1 MIYICYMVQRIKEL
15 ILNEGLTSGTF
26 ADLIGVQRS
35 SISHILNGRNN
46 PSLDFIVKTLQ
57 QFPKVNP
64 EWLLMGQGEMYRNEQ
79 SAVKQSFKEPSI
91 FDTVPEAPKPKTI
104 IKEEKLP
111 EKEIITIEKT
121 EKFVN
126 KVLIFY
132 SDSTYTELI
141 PQNLKE

>member
-1 MIYICYMVQRIKEL
+1 MVQRIKEL

>member
-91 FDTVPEAPKPKTI
+91 FDTVPEAPKPKPI

>member
-1 MIYICYMVQRIKEL
+1 MVQRIKEL

-46 PSLDFIVKTLQ
+46 PSLDFVVKTLQ
-57 QFPKVNP
+57 QFPRINP
-64 EWLLMGQGEMYRNEQ
+64 DWLLMGQGEMYKNDQETAKQ
-79 SAVKQSFKEPSI
+79 AVKELSI
-91 FDTVPEAPKPKTI
+91 FDAIPEPPKNRPVI
-104 IKEEKLP
+104 REEKLP
-111 EKEIITIEKT
+111 EKEVITIEKP
-121 EKFVN
+121 EKYVN

-141 PQNLKE
+141 PQNSKE